1 MNTATFNALQVVDG
15 HPDAMALGIGTEFL
29 FSDDATPGV
38 NSQQNR
44 SVGEPG
50 INRVTYYRRIEADRT
65 DGPYPL
71 GIPNSTQ
78 FSDVNAPSGAIWKN
92 GGYIPPSAG
101 GPFPPLAPSGTAYA
115 PDQGC
120 CPDPL
125 VSEVIPATSPI
136 PYAELSYPPSGSSPP
151 ASISLKGQ
159 GRVGYV
165 RIYDVL
171 T

>member
-1 MNTATFNALQVVDG
+1 MNTATFNALPVVDG

-78 FSDVNAPSGAIWKN
+78 TIQPV
-92 GGYIPPSAG
+92 SAG